1 MARVF
6 FAALLGLALATPTQA
21 HKLIE
26 PGLREKIAKGAYSA
40 TPNSTWNRLD
50 QKEGKYQ
57 EIWTVDGDQLN
68 QIMFLGGVPVGE
80 PLLKERNKKTDPLP
94 RVAANMLLPDIPVLL
109 ERTYR
114 TYYAT
119 TAMSI
124 GLQEP
129 TVLAGM
135 DGIRFEYSYT
145 ALDDEVQRKGEAFA
159 ALENGRLYLVAYEAP
174 VLYYFDKDREQFLEI
189 VRSLKLRQG

>member
-1 MARVF
+1 MPRMFV
-6 FAALLGLALATPTQA
+6 AALLGLALIFPAHA

-26 PGLREKIAKGAYSA
+26 PGPREKIARGAYSA
-40 TPNSTWNRLD
+40 TPGSTWNRLD

-57 EIWTVDGDQLN
+57 EIWTIDGDQLN
-68 QIMFLGGVPVGE
+68 QIIFFGGVPVGE
-80 PLLKERNKKTDPLP
+80 PLLRERNKKTDPLP
-94 RVAANMLLPDIPVLL
+94 KVAANMLLPDIPVLL

-129 TVLAGM
+129 AIFAGM

-145 ALDDEVQRKGEAFA
+145 ALDDEVERKGEAFA
-159 ALENGRLYLVAYEAP
+159 ALENGRLFLVAYEAP
-174 VLYYFDKDREQFLEI
+174 ALYYFEKDRAKYLEI
-189 VRSLKLRQG
+189 VRSLKIR

>member
-6 FAALLGLALATPTQA
+6 LAAFLGLALASPADA
-21 HKLIE
+21 HKLIQ
-26 PGLREKIAKGAYSA
+26 PGPRDKIANGTYSA
-40 TPNSTWNRLD
+40 APASTWNRLE

-57 EIWTVDGDQLN
+57 EIWTIDGDQLN
-68 QIMFLGGVPVGE
+68 QIMFFGGVPDGE
-80 PLLKERNKKTDPLP
+80 PLLRERNKKTDPLP
-94 RVAANMLLPDIPVLL
+94 KVAVNMLLTDIPVLL

-124 GLQEP
+124 GIQEP
-129 TVLAGM
+129 AVLAGL
-135 DGIRFEYSYT
+135 DGIRFEYTYT
-145 ALDDEVQRKGEAFA
+145 ALDDEVERKGEAFA

-174 VLYYFDKDREQFLEI
+174 SLFYFGRDRAKFLEI
-189 VRSLKLRQG
+189 VRSIELR

>member
-1 MARVF
+1 MPRLFV
-6 FAALLGLALATPTQA
+6 AALLGFALTFPAHA

-26 PGLREKIAKGAYSA
+26 PGTREKIARGTYSA
-40 TPNSTWNRLD
+40 APGSTWNRLD
-50 QKEGKYQ
+50 EKEGKYQ
-57 EIWTVDGDQLN
+57 EIWTIDGDQLN
-68 QIMFLGGVPVGE
+68 QIMFFGGVPVGE
-80 PLLKERNKKTDPLP
+80 PLLRERNKKADPLP
-94 RVAANMLLPDIPVLL
+94 KVAANMLLTDIPLLL

-129 TVLAGM
+129 TVFAGM

-145 ALDDEVQRKGEAFA
+145 ALDDEVERKGEAFA
-159 ALENGRLYLVAYEAP
+159 ALENGRLFLVAYEAP
-174 VLYYFDKDREQFLEI
+174 ALYYFEKDRAKFQQI
-189 VRSLKLRQG
+189 VGSLKLR